1 MTSAP
6 AIEDALLGA
15 VLRMR
20 RVSGPEAPFP
30 GWLARVDDSV
40 VQLVDTAH
48 LRGWPGWRSR
58 GEHILAV
65 QDVVRLSAADE
76 GADDARLGED
86 GGGGH
91 EAVLPWCVE
100 RVDTFLARRS
110 AGGAELSAGEVI
122 TIVVSLLRGCGAARG
137 TILNGAWWLTQDGTP
152 VFVCDSDAGDSG
164 DTIGH
169 AAASIVERVAQ
180 SRIVTTPWR
189 LDEIARVLRADDDSG
204 DAEAHLFAI
213 APPEPLVLAPLIPRR
228 AADARRAGSIEIVE
242 PERRASALGRLL
254 RRHVDSGIGEMV
266 SDVLEAVRRGT
277 KRARGRVARPWL
289 VAAGIAGVIVV
300 GGLAWPTSTAPPANA
315 RPVASDSPATPSP
328 DAVASDV
335 PTADAETADAVT
347 SNASGSDG
355 AGEVASDDPV
365 RALEAALDILGS
377 CADESCGAELFE
389 DPPSPQLPSGAVAL
403 PSADRKVELLDDLG
417 GVAILSVTGV
427 DGTVP
432 AQLVV
437 LVRTDERWVIRD
449 VRDVEGS

>member
-6 AIEDALLGA
+6 VTEDPLTGA

-20 RVSGPEAPFP
+20 RVSEPEAPFP
-30 GWLARVDDSV
+30 GWLARVDDTV
-40 VQLVDTAH
+40 VQLVDTAD

-58 GEHILAV
+58 GGHILAV
-65 QDVVRLSAADE
+65 HDVVRTVAGDE
-76 GADDARLGED
+76 GVRDARRGER
-86 GGGGH
+86 GRGGH

-152 VFVCDSDAGDSG
+152 TFVCDTQDSDDS
-164 DTIGH
+164 IGH
-169 AAASIVERVAQ
+169 SAASIVERLAQ

-189 LDEIARVLRADDDSG
+189 LDEIAGVLRADDDSG

-213 APPEPLVLAPLIPRR
+213 AQPEPLVLAPLIPRR
-228 AADARRAGSIEIVE
+228 ASDARRTASIDVIE

-254 RRHVDSGIGEMV
+254 RRHVDSGVGEMV
-266 SDVLEAVRRGT
+266 SDALEAARRGT
-277 KRARGRVARPWL
+277 ERARGRVARPWL

-315 RPVASDSPATPSP
+315 RPVASDSPVTPSP
-328 DAVASDV
+328 DALTSGAAT
-335 PTADAETADAVT
+335 PDAV
-347 SNASGSDG
+347 
-355 AGEVASDDPV
+355 GEATSDDPV
-365 RALEAALDILGS
+365 RALEAALDVLGA
-377 CADESCGAELFE
+377 CAEESCGADWFE
-389 DPPSPQLPSGAVAL
+389 DSPAPQVPPGAVDL
-403 PSADRKVELLDDLG
+403 PSADRTVELLDDLG

-449 VRDVEGS
+449 VRDVEGP